1 MDCPRC
7 GAPVVAFDV
16 PADLRDC
23 VAGEE
28 PVVALCTSCLTLSPA
43 DEPDD
48 DPDFSAISREF
59 PTLRG
64 AAIPMALLLGLLS
77 SLAVNRAEIE
87 RLVER
92 VERTGTDPLL
102 VLDRLARDPDISA
115 ETDLRG
121 RQTQLEQ
128 FLD

>member
-1 MDCPRC
+1 MDCPNC
-7 GAPVVAFDV
+7 GSPVVAFEV
-16 PADLRDC
+16 PEDLRDT

-28 PVVALCTSCLTLSPA
+28 PVVALCTRCLTLSPA
-43 DEPDD
+43 TTPDA
-48 DPDFSAISREF
+48 DPDFSRVSREF

-64 AAIPMALLLGLLS
+64 ASVPMALLLGLLS

-102 VLDRLARDPDISA
+102 VLDRLARDPDIEA
-115 ETDLRG
+115 ATDLRG

>member
-7 GAPVVAFDV
+7 GEPVVAFDV

-28 PVVALCTSCLTLSPA
+28 PVVGLCTSCLTLSPA
-43 DEPDD
+43 ENPDQ
-48 DPDFSAISREF
+48 DPDFSSISREF

-77 SLAVNRAEIE
+77 SLAVNRKEIE

-102 VLDRLARDPDISA
+102 VLDRLARDPEINA